1 MLGRTVQ
8 ELRATMILPEYLSW
22 QGYFRHKAKQADKPA
37 PSRALGDLDPGEL
50 ARALG
55 GD

>member
-8 ELRATMILPEYLSW
+8 ELRATMTFAEYLSW
-22 QGYFRHKAKQADKPA
+22 QAYFRHKAAQAKPA
-37 PSRALGDLDPGEL
+37 PRALGELEPGEL

-55 GD
+55 GS